1 MPVTEPSTRRRP
13 TQRDVARVAGVS
25 TATVSYVLSGRRGG
39 RPPSPATTERVVAA
53 AAELGY
59 ERDHIARS
67 LRRQRSD
74 VLAVVYPAPSSPWS
88 DRLVEQLQARAA
100 DHEQT
105 VIALP
110 VAATTPDR
118 AVWRALREGYVDGGI
133 VLPDSPLGGE
143 DLHRLAQ
150 RGLALVVVDDLLEP
164 DKFDVVRQNRLAACR
179 AAMERLV
186 DAGHRRI
193 AYLAHAHEHPGK
205 PGSVKR
211 RSYLEVMRERGLEVD
226 PQLVVPVADSRSEAY
241 RAVQELLAL
250 TDPPTAVFSATD
262 RAAVDGIW
270 AARDAGVPVPDG
282 LAVVGIGNIPEGLMI
297 SPQLTTVGAADLDF
311 MPLVDRLLARVDA
324 ETVLPGAELSD
335 PWELI
340 VRGSG

>member
-1 MPVTEPSTRRRP
+1 
-13 TQRDVARVAGVS
+13 
-25 TATVSYVLSGRRGG
+25 
-39 RPPSPATTERVVAA
+39 
-53 AAELGY
+53 
-59 ERDHIARS
+59 
-67 LRRQRSD
+67 
-74 VLAVVYPAPSSPWS
+74 
-88 DRLVEQLQARAA
+88 
-100 DHEQT
+100 
-105 VIALP
+105 
-110 VAATTPDR
+110 PDR